1 MGDTTYN
8 FLLFRCSSGLCCQ
21 TDVPYRDSPW
31 SFEGVCVKSPGS
43 DQPGLVINMG
53 SNQKNGLYHGDTHSD
68 TDLDMCREYTNN

>member
-1 MGDTTYN
+1 M
-8 FLLFRCSSGLCCQ
+8 
-21 TDVPYRDSPW
+21 
-31 SFEGVCVKSPGS
+31 KSPGS